1 MRKPLRVRLLLS
13 FVLAGLASSL
23 SAQVRV
29 EIPAPSGSVNV
40 TYTDPAEQGQA
51 ERLRDLVL
59 RVKPL
64 ADQLYDVEHIEV
76 VIVRSQRELDLR
88 LGPRRAGALAGISYV
103 HGILFLSPLSWE
115 GNPTEEALE
124 HEMEQAVARYAANQ
138 LAGGHRLPAWLEEG
152 LVSVLTR
159 RSFPPTTADLVE
171 GRAALLLAQSE
182 ESDPAVGYWAVRY
195 LAEARGGLGLL
206 RQLLRLV
213 AQRPDN
219 FLENLRLVYGVP
231 VGTLERDWR
240 AWLRQLVEE
249 AGKGEGRVRE
259 GPLIK
264 QD

>member
-88 LGPRRAGALAGISYV
+88 LGPRRAGALAGI
-103 HGILFLSPLSWE
+103 E
-115 GNPTEEALE
+115 
-124 HEMEQAVARYAANQ
+124 
-138 LAGGHRLPAWLEEG
+138 
-152 LVSVLTR
+152 
-159 RSFPPTTADLVE
+159 
-171 GRAALLLAQSE
+171 
-182 ESDPAVGYWAVRY
+182 
-195 LAEARGGLGLL
+195 
-206 RQLLRLV
+206 
-213 AQRPDN
+213 
-219 FLENLRLVYGVP
+219 
-231 VGTLERDWR
+231 
-240 AWLRQLVEE
+240 
-249 AGKGEGRVRE
+249 
-259 GPLIK
+259 
-264 QD
+264 